1 MSNCNPTTRNKCSS
15 KGSKTKVL
23 LKTLSAI
30 IQEYISNQ
38 KTQDPYKVI
47 WSSIGDCVFGRHNNC
62 YTDLISVTPSSRD
75 HHQCYLNTNAL
86 LSFVH
91 LLEKNEPSFTNNNFD
106 ILWQQ
111 IRKLVVTGI
120 GPVTC
125 YYTALRYSLY
135 KGLPEPQ
142 YVYLHSAKGPLKGAK
157 AYFKFKNL
165 KKVNTPDGEINVGL
179 LKAGCR
185 VEISNFPEF
194 VASNL
199 ESKNIENL
207 LCIHA
212 DDLCS
217 LNIVNTTK
225 KSKERNHKS

>member
-1 MSNCNPTTRNKCSS
+1 MSSCNLATRNKCSS
-15 KGSKTKVL
+15 KGSKTKSL

-30 IQEYISNQ
+30 IQEYISYQ
-38 KTQDPYKVI
+38 KVQNPYKVI
-47 WSSIGDCVFGRHNNC
+47 WSSIGDCVFGRHNNS
-62 YTDLISVTPSSRD
+62 YTDLVSVTPSSRD
-75 HHQCYLNTNAL
+75 HHQCCLNTNAL

-91 LLEKNEPSFTNNNFD
+91 LLEKNESSFTNNNFD
-106 ILWQQ
+106 MLWQQ

-125 YYTALRYSLY
+125 YDTALRYSLY

-157 AYFKFKNL
+157 AYFKFKKM
-165 KKVNTPDGEINVGL
+165 KKVTTPDGMIDVDS

-185 VEISNFPEF
+185 VDISYFPDF

-199 ESKNIENL
+199 DSKNIENL
-207 LCIHA
+207 LCIYA
-212 DDLCS
+212 DDLNS
-217 LNIVNTTK
+217 LNTGN
-225 KSKERNHKS
+225 SLCALHNP